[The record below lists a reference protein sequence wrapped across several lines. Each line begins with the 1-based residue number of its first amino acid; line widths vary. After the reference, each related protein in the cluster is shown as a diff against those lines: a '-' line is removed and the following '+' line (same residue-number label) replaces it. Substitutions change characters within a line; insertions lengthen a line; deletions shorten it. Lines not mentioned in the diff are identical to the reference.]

1 MGTVIGT
8 AKPIERISCV
18 RCTAPYAPTLTHNRC
33 PVCSTP
39 ASDDVPA
46 LRAWDDPDD
55 RLMAIVIA
63 ATFANVLLL
72 AILTLVV
79 LS

>member
-1 MGTVIGT
+1 MKTV
-8 AKPIERISCV
+8 ERIACT
-18 RCTAPYAPTLTHNRC
+18 RCTAPYAPSLTAHRC
-33 PVCSTP
+33 PLCGTP
-39 ASDDVPA
+39 ASDEVRVV
-46 LRAWDDPDD
+46 RAWHDPDD